1 MGVYLSVSPPDGFD
15 SWDEAAWDA
24 WLEGNPWEP
33 AELLADRGHWLVFLY
48 QARVHAPRASG
59 ALSPFLERLMNERPV
74 PAAELPGLR
83 DAFDLV
89 ARELAQVPASRLW
102 TGTQFYTVDE
112 LHQLI
117 LRAEEESAEAQA
129 RFTRRITVEAVHEL
143 GHGMGLVHCVVP
155 DCAMHRSL
163 WPEGVDLKRPEY
175 CPACLATLSAL

>member
-117 LRAEEESAEAQA
+117 VRAEEESG
-129 RFTRRITVEAVHEL
+129 RRGLELRVVDLWHPLFLRLEAVLERAVEL
-143 GHGMGLVHCVVP
+143 
-155 DCAMHRSL
+155 AR
-163 WPEGVDLKRPEY
+163 GVY
-175 CPACLATLSAL
+175 FGNV